1 MVDDRLERDPL
12 PVVTTTELSKR
23 PRAVLDRV
31 ARGQRLIVCHRKKP
45 VATLQPLDGYV
56 FQPFSGAVHDVFG
69 WPVGGI
75 DAEIDKLHERERLLL
90 VDCYKDWRIRPASGR
105 YPSFSEALRR
115 LDEMQLRGLVFRG
128 WRGWELT
135 GRGLALR
142 EELLRREGRDHQGQ
156 DQTLPGSR
164 RDSKIVWT

>member
-1 MVDDRLERDPL
+1 MNRRTEPL
-12 PVVTTTELSKR
+12 PSVTTSDLSRR
-23 PRAVLDRV
+23 PREVLDRV
-31 ARGQRLIVCHRKKP
+31 ARGERLIVCHRKRP

-56 FQPFSGAVHDVFG
+56 FQPFDGTVHDVFG
-69 WPVGGI
+69 WPIGGM
-75 DAEIDKLHERERLLL
+75 DTEIDKLGEQERALL
-90 VDCYKDWRIRPASGR
+90 VDGYKDWRIRPARIWDLFPGEDMGPR
-105 YPSFSEALRR
+105 LRQ
-115 LDEMQLRGLVFRG
+115 MAVRGLVFKG

-164 RDSKIVWT
+164 RDSNTCWT